1 MSLQTYSAVFDNA
14 NARARLKA
22 AMRIQMGDL
31 RAETLAADAT
41 PAEELSYRQRKELE
55 RRWSLNFAY
64 WLEKVADFAMAEP
77 GVQAIAPNLVKLD
90 EDLAPAEVAAVDAAV
105 VAAVEAS
112 VSKFQKEIGVT

>member
-1 MSLQTYSAVFDNA
+1 
-14 NARARLKA
+14 
-22 AMRIQMGDL
+22 MGDL

-41 PAEELSYRQRKELE
+41 SAEETSYRQRKELE

-64 WLEKVADFAMAEP
+64 WLEKVADFAMAEA
-77 GVQAIAPNLVKLD
+77 GVQAVAPNLVKLD
-90 EDLAPAEVAAVDAAV
+90 EDMTPAEVESVDAAV